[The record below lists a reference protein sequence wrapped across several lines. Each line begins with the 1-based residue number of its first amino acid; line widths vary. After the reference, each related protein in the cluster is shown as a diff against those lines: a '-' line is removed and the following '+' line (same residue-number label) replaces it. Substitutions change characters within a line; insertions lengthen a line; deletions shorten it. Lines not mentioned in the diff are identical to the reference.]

1 MIIVEDEEAWFR
13 LVYMAEDDTLLIL
26 VAGLIYLDEVE

>member
-13 LVYMAEDDTLLIL
+13 LVYMEDDTLLIL